1 MGVIPYSLYRK
12 RGSNIA
18 WIDNKGQ
25 VNPLDRLSDIIDPLD
40 QYSDLVDPSF
50 YVTVIVI
57 SRAPLPWNEWFITGL
72 SRIYDV

>member
-1 MGVIPYSLYRK
+1 MRVIPYSLYRK

-25 VNPLDRLSDIIDPLD
+25 
-40 QYSDLVDPSF
+40 VDPSF